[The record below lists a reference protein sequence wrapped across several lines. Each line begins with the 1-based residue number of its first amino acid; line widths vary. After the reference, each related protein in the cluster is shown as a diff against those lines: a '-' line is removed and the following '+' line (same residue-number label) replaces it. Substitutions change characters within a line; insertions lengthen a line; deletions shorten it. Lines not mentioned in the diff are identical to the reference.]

1 MNSKNYKDAMDNV
14 KASEKLKK
22 ETLSKIT
29 TKKKY
34 GFTIFKIVSIMCIF
48 LFVFAIAKNNN
59 SKPDIVMNEE
69 DKDVKLAIEDNIKL
83 PTVDSY
89 EKLVELLDKNR
100 EEVIYYTER
109 ETKAEL
115 VMDTAKNSNN
125 EEKNYSET
133 NTQVKGVDEADIVKT
148 DGKNI
153 YYVVKEYNGYGI
165 AIINVNT
172 NEKVNK
178 IEYDNNE
185 IYPSKIFLY
194 KDKLIVI
201 GNRYQNNK
209 TVIEETET
217 TSKRYLELA
226 NVAYIG
232 NSMTTIVV
240 YDVSDVLNIKEI
252 RKVEI
257 EGNYISSRMIEENIY
272 VISSKNL
279 YQYYYGSLREDEL
292 QSTYLDTAISDDLI
306 CKDYKDIYYFPE
318 SEESN
323 YLNVA
328 SFNVNNLEDANV
340 KTFLGAGSNVYC
352 SENNLYITKTNWNYK
367 MIEDSTAET
376 SIYKISL
383 NGTKL
388 VLEAETKIPGMI
400 INQFSLDE
408 YNGNLR
414 IAVTKYN
421 SNSSEDTSNNLYILD
436 SKLSVIGS
444 IENMAEG
451 EEIYSI
457 RFMGNKGYI
466 VTFKQIDPL
475 FVIDLSNPIN
485 PSVVGELKIPGYS
498 SYLHPYDENHI
509 IGFGKDAAVVANEE
523 GSWGWVDEDNT
534 AAYYQ
539 GMKIAM
545 FDVTDPTKPIEMWKE
560 EIGDRGT
567 ESELLNNHKAL
578 LFSKEKNLLAF
589 PIRVAQIKDKNVKAW
604 TYGDTT
610 FVGAYVYELTLEN
623 GFRLKAKLTNLDEND
638 WKRLGN
644 YYYGDKS
651 IDRLIYIGNNLYTIA
666 DSGYSAYDMT
676 NDFEKVGELKLGK

>member
-59 SKPDIVMNEE
+59 RKPDIVMNEE
-69 DKDVKLAIEDNIKL
+69 DKYVKLATEDNIKL

-109 ETKAEL
+109 ETKAES
-115 VMDTAKNSNN
+115 VMDTATNSSN

-185 IYPSKIFLY
+185 IYPSEIFLY

-201 GNRYQNNK
+201 GNKYQNNK

-226 NVAYIG
+226 DVAYIG

-272 VISSKNL
+272 VISSKDL

-292 QSTYLDTAISDDLI
+292 QSRYLDTAISDDLI

-323 YLNVA
+323 YLNIA
-328 SFNVNNLEDANV
+328 SFNVNNLEDANL
-340 KTFLGAGSNVYC
+340 KTFLGAGSDVYC

-383 NGTKL
+383 NRTKL

-421 SNSSEDTSNNLYILD
+421 NNSSEDTSNNLYILD

-451 EEIYSI
+451 EEIYSV

-466 VTFKQIDPL
+466 VTFKQVDPL

-509 IGFGKDAAVVANEE
+509 IGIGYNTTETSY
-523 GSWGWVDEDNT
+523 GSTVNDGV
-534 AAYYQ
+534 
-539 GMKIAM
+539 KLSM
-545 FDVTDPTKPIEMWKE
+545 FDVSNPTNPIEMFNTV
-560 EIGDRGT
+560 IGDKHT
-567 ESELLNNHKAL
+567 NTSATYDHKAVM
-578 LFSKEKNLLAF
+578 FSKEKNIIAI
-589 PIRVAQIKDKNVKAW
+589 PIVQYNRKYESKAVI
-604 TYGDTT
+604 YNID
-610 FVGAYVYELTLEN
+610 FEN
-623 GFRLKAKLTNLDEND
+623 GFNQ
-638 WKRLGN
+638 LGEIEEESDNITYRRIERIIYVGSN
-644 YYYGDKS
+644 YYTFSNKWVNVSDMKTFE
-651 IDRLIYIGNNLYTIA
+651 TIK
-666 DSGYSAYDMT
+666 
-676 NDFEKVGELKLGK
+676 NIEL

>member
-59 SKPDIVMNEE
+59 RKPDIVMNEE
-69 DKDVKLAIEDNIKL
+69 DKYVKLATEDNIKL

-109 ETKAEL
+109 ETKAES
-115 VMDTAKNSNN
+115 VMDTATNSSN

-185 IYPSKIFLY
+185 IYPSEIFLY

-201 GNRYQNNK
+201 GNKYQNNK

-226 NVAYIG
+226 DVAYIG

-272 VISSKNL
+272 VISSKDL

-292 QSTYLDTAISDDLI
+292 QSRYLDTAISDDLI

-323 YLNVA
+323 YLNIA

-340 KTFLGAGSNVYC
+340 KTFLGAGSDVYC

-421 SNSSEDTSNNLYILD
+421 NNSSEDTSNNLYILD

-451 EEIYSI
+451 EEIYSV

-466 VTFKQIDPL
+466 VTFKQVDPL

-509 IGFGKDAAVVANEE
+509 IGIGYNTTETSY
-523 GSWGWVDEDNT
+523 GSTVNDGV
-534 AAYYQ
+534 
-539 GMKIAM
+539 KLSM
-545 FDVTDPTKPIEMWKE
+545 FDVSDPTNPIEMFNTV
-560 EIGDRGT
+560 IGDKHT
-567 ESELLNNHKAL
+567 NTSATYDHKAVM
-578 LFSKEKNLLAF
+578 FSKEKNIIAI
-589 PIRVAQIKDKNVKAW
+589 PIVQYNRKYESKAVI
-604 TYGDTT
+604 YNID
-610 FVGAYVYELTLEN
+610 FEN
-623 GFRLKAKLTNLDEND
+623 GFNQ
-638 WKRLGN
+638 LGEIEEDITYRRIERIIYVGSN
-644 YYYGDKS
+644 YYTFSNKWVNVSDMKTFE
-651 IDRLIYIGNNLYTIA
+651 TIK
-666 DSGYSAYDMT
+666 
-676 NDFEKVGELKLGK
+676 NIEL

>member
-59 SKPDIVMNEE
+59 RKPDIVMNEE
-69 DKDVKLAIEDNIKL
+69 DKYVKLATEDNIKL

-109 ETKAEL
+109 ETKAES
-115 VMDTAKNSNN
+115 VMDTATNSSN

-185 IYPSKIFLY
+185 IYPSEIFLY

-201 GNRYQNNK
+201 GNKYQNNK

-226 NVAYIG
+226 DVAYIG

-272 VISSKNL
+272 VISSKDL

-292 QSTYLDTAISDDLI
+292 QSRYLDTAISDDLI

-323 YLNVA
+323 YLNIA

-340 KTFLGAGSNVYC
+340 KTFLGAGSDVYC

-421 SNSSEDTSNNLYILD
+421 NNSSEDTSNNLYILD

-451 EEIYSI
+451 EEIYSV

-466 VTFKQIDPL
+466 VTFKQVDPL

-509 IGFGKDAAVVANEE
+509 IGIGYNTTETSY
-523 GSWGWVDEDNT
+523 GSTVNDGV
-534 AAYYQ
+534 
-539 GMKIAM
+539 KLSM
-545 FDVTDPTKPIEMWKE
+545 FDVSNPTNPIEMFNTV
-560 EIGDRGT
+560 IGDKHT
-567 ESELLNNHKAL
+567 NTSATYDHKAVM
-578 LFSKEKNLLAF
+578 FSKEKNIIAI
-589 PIRVAQIKDKNVKAW
+589 PIVQYNRKYESKAVI
-604 TYGDTT
+604 YNID
-610 FVGAYVYELTLEN
+610 FEN
-623 GFRLKAKLTNLDEND
+623 GFNQ
-638 WKRLGN
+638 LGEIEEESDNITYRRIERIIYVGSN
-644 YYYGDKS
+644 YYTFSNKWVNVSDMKTFE
-651 IDRLIYIGNNLYTIA
+651 TIK
-666 DSGYSAYDMT
+666 
-676 NDFEKVGELKLGK
+676 NIEL

>member
-59 SKPDIVMNEE
+59 RKPDIVMNEE
-69 DKDVKLAIEDNIKL
+69 DKYVKLATEDNIKL

-109 ETKAEL
+109 ETKAES
-115 VMDTAKNSNN
+115 VMDTATNSSN

-185 IYPSKIFLY
+185 IYPSEIFLY

-217 TSKRYLELA
+217 TSKRYLELTD
-226 NVAYIG
+226 VAYIG

-272 VISSKNL
+272 VISSKDL

-292 QSTYLDTAISDDLI
+292 QSRYLDTAISDDLI

-323 YLNVA
+323 YLNIA

-340 KTFLGAGSNVYC
+340 KTFLGAGSDVYC

-421 SNSSEDTSNNLYILD
+421 NNSSEDTSNNLYILD

-451 EEIYSI
+451 EEIYSV

-466 VTFKQIDPL
+466 VTFKQVDPL

-509 IGFGKDAAVVANEE
+509 IGIGYNTTETSY
-523 GSWGWVDEDNT
+523 GSTVNDGI
-534 AAYYQ
+534 
-539 GMKIAM
+539 KLSM
-545 FDVTDPTKPIEMWKE
+545 FDVSNPTNPIEMFNTV
-560 EIGDRGT
+560 IGDKYT
-567 ESELLNNHKAL
+567 NTSATYDHKAVM
-578 LFSKEKNLLAF
+578 FSKEKNIIAI
-589 PIRVAQIKDKNVKAW
+589 PIVQYNRKYESKAVI
-604 TYGDTT
+604 YNID
-610 FVGAYVYELTLEN
+610 FEN
-623 GFRLKAKLTNLDEND
+623 GFNQ
-638 WKRLGN
+638 LGEIEEDSDNITYRRIERIIYVGSN
-644 YYYGDKS
+644 YYTFSNKWVNVSDMKTFE
-651 IDRLIYIGNNLYTIA
+651 TIK
-666 DSGYSAYDMT
+666 
-676 NDFEKVGELKLGK
+676 NIEL

>member
-59 SKPDIVMNEE
+59 RKPDIVMNEE
-69 DKDVKLAIEDNIKL
+69 DKYVKLATEDNIKL

-109 ETKAEL
+109 ETKVES
-115 VMDTAKNSNN
+115 VMDTATNSSN

-185 IYPSKIFLY
+185 IYPSEIFLY

-217 TSKRYLELA
+217 TSKRYLELTD
-226 NVAYIG
+226 VAYIG

-272 VISSKNL
+272 VISSKDL

-292 QSTYLDTAISDDLI
+292 QSRYLDTAISDDLI

-323 YLNVA
+323 YLNIA

-340 KTFLGAGSNVYC
+340 KTFLGAGSDVYC

-421 SNSSEDTSNNLYILD
+421 NNSSEDTSNNLYILD

-451 EEIYSI
+451 EEIYSV

-466 VTFKQIDPL
+466 VTFKQVDPL

-509 IGFGKDAAVVANEE
+509 IGIGYNTTETSY
-523 GSWGWVDEDNT
+523 GSTVNDGV
-534 AAYYQ
+534 
-539 GMKIAM
+539 KLSM
-545 FDVTDPTKPIEMWKE
+545 FDVSNPTNPIEMFNTV
-560 EIGDRGT
+560 IGDKHT
-567 ESELLNNHKAL
+567 NTSATYDHKAVM
-578 LFSKEKNLLAF
+578 FSKEKNIIAI
-589 PIRVAQIKDKNVKAW
+589 PIVQYNRKYESKAVI
-604 TYGDTT
+604 YNID
-610 FVGAYVYELTLEN
+610 FEN
-623 GFRLKAKLTNLDEND
+623 GFNQ
-638 WKRLGN
+638 LGEIEEESDNITYRRIERIIYVGSN
-644 YYYGDKS
+644 YYTFSNKWVNVSDMKTFE
-651 IDRLIYIGNNLYTIA
+651 TIK
-666 DSGYSAYDMT
+666 
-676 NDFEKVGELKLGK
+676 NIEL

>member
-59 SKPDIVMNEE
+59 RKPDIVMNEE
-69 DKDVKLAIEDNIKL
+69 DKYVKLATEDNIKL

-109 ETKAEL
+109 ETKAES
-115 VMDTAKNSNN
+115 VMDTATNSSN

-185 IYPSKIFLY
+185 IYPSEIFLY

-201 GNRYQNNK
+201 GNKYQNNK

-226 NVAYIG
+226 DVAYIG

-272 VISSKNL
+272 VISSKDL

-292 QSTYLDTAISDDLI
+292 QSRYLDTAISDDLI

-323 YLNVA
+323 YLNIA

-340 KTFLGAGSNVYC
+340 KTFLGAGSDVYC

-421 SNSSEDTSNNLYILD
+421 NNSSEDTSNNLYILD

-451 EEIYSI
+451 EEIYSV

-466 VTFKQIDPL
+466 VTFKQVDPL

-509 IGFGKDAAVVANEE
+509 IGIGYNTTETSY
-523 GSWGWVDEDNT
+523 GSTVNDGI
-534 AAYYQ
+534 
-539 GMKIAM
+539 KLSM
-545 FDVTDPTKPIEMWKE
+545 FDVSNPTNPIEMFNTV
-560 EIGDRGT
+560 IGDKHT
-567 ESELLNNHKAL
+567 NTSATYDHKAVM
-578 LFSKEKNLLAF
+578 FSKEKNIIAI
-589 PIRVAQIKDKNVKAW
+589 PIVQYNRKYESKAVI
-604 TYGDTT
+604 YNID
-610 FVGAYVYELTLEN
+610 FEN
-623 GFRLKAKLTNLDEND
+623 GFNQ
-638 WKRLGN
+638 LGEIEEESDNITYRRIERIIYVGSN
-644 YYYGDKS
+644 YYTFSNKWVNVSDMKTFE
-651 IDRLIYIGNNLYTIA
+651 TIK
-666 DSGYSAYDMT
+666 
-676 NDFEKVGELKLGK
+676 NIEL

>member
-59 SKPDIVMNEE
+59 RKPDIVMNEE
-69 DKDVKLAIEDNIKL
+69 DKDVKLATEDNIKL

-109 ETKAEL
+109 ETKAES
-115 VMDTAKNSNN
+115 VMDTATNSNN

-185 IYPSKIFLY
+185 IYPSEIFLY

-201 GNRYQNNK
+201 GNKYQNNK

-226 NVAYIG
+226 DVAYIG

-257 EGNYISSRMIEENIY
+257 EGSYISSRMIEENIY
-272 VISSKNL
+272 VISSKDL

-292 QSTYLDTAISDDLI
+292 QSRYLDTAISDDLI

-323 YLNVA
+323 YLNIA

-340 KTFLGAGSNVYC
+340 KTFLGAGSDVYC

-383 NGTKL
+383 NETKL

-421 SNSSEDTSNNLYILD
+421 NNSSEDTSNNLYILD

-451 EEIYSI
+451 EKIYSV

-466 VTFKQIDPL
+466 VTFKQVDPL

-509 IGFGKDAAVVANEE
+509 IGIGYNTTETSY
-523 GSWGWVDEDNT
+523 GSTVNDGI
-534 AAYYQ
+534 
-539 GMKIAM
+539 KLSM
-545 FDVTDPTKPIEMWKE
+545 FDVSNPTNPVEMFNTV
-560 EIGDRGT
+560 IGDKHT
-567 ESELLNNHKAL
+567 NTSATYDHKAVM
-578 LFSKEKNLLAF
+578 FSKEKNIIAI
-589 PIRVAQIKDKNVKAW
+589 PIVQYNRKYESKAVI
-604 TYGDTT
+604 YNID
-610 FVGAYVYELTLEN
+610 FEN
-623 GFRLKAKLTNLDEND
+623 GFNQ
-638 WKRLGN
+638 LGEIEEESDNITYRRIERIIYVGSN
-644 YYYGDKS
+644 YYTFSNKWVNVSDMKTFE
-651 IDRLIYIGNNLYTIA
+651 TIK
-666 DSGYSAYDMT
+666 
-676 NDFEKVGELKLGK
+676 NIEL

>member
-59 SKPDIVMNEE
+59 RKPDIVMNEE
-69 DKDVKLAIEDNIKL
+69 DKYVKLATEDNIKL

-109 ETKAEL
+109 ETKAES
-115 VMDTAKNSNN
+115 VMDTATNSSN

-185 IYPSKIFLY
+185 IYPSEIFLY

-217 TSKRYLELA
+217 TSKRYLELTD
-226 NVAYIG
+226 VAYIG

-272 VISSKNL
+272 VISSKDL

-292 QSTYLDTAISDDLI
+292 QSRYLDTAISDDLI

-323 YLNVA
+323 YLNIA

-340 KTFLGAGSNVYC
+340 KTFLGAGSDVYC

-388 VLEAETKIPGMI
+388 VLEVETKIPGMI

-421 SNSSEDTSNNLYILD
+421 NNSSEDTSNNLYILD

-451 EEIYSI
+451 EEIYSV

-466 VTFKQIDPL
+466 VTFKQVDPL

-509 IGFGKDAAVVANEE
+509 IGIGYNTTETSY
-523 GSWGWVDEDNT
+523 GSTVNDGV
-534 AAYYQ
+534 
-539 GMKIAM
+539 KLSM
-545 FDVTDPTKPIEMWKE
+545 FDVSDPTNPIEMFNTV
-560 EIGDRGT
+560 IGDKHT
-567 ESELLNNHKAL
+567 NTSATYDHKAVM
-578 LFSKEKNLLAF
+578 FSKEKNIIAI
-589 PIRVAQIKDKNVKAW
+589 PIVQYNRKYESKAVI
-604 TYGDTT
+604 YNID
-610 FVGAYVYELTLEN
+610 FEN
-623 GFRLKAKLTNLDEND
+623 GFNQ
-638 WKRLGN
+638 LGEIEEESDNITYRRIERIIYVGSN
-644 YYYGDKS
+644 YYTFSNKWVNVSDMKTFE
-651 IDRLIYIGNNLYTIA
+651 TIK
-666 DSGYSAYDMT
+666 
-676 NDFEKVGELKLGK
+676 NIEL

>member
-59 SKPDIVMNEE
+59 RKPDIVMNEE
-69 DKDVKLAIEDNIKL
+69 DKYVKLATEDNIKL

-109 ETKAEL
+109 ETKAES
-115 VMDTAKNSNN
+115 VMDTATNSSN

-185 IYPSKIFLY
+185 IYPSEIFLY

-201 GNRYQNNK
+201 GNKYQNNK

-226 NVAYIG
+226 DVAYIG

-272 VISSKNL
+272 VISSKDL

-292 QSTYLDTAISDDLI
+292 QSRYLDTAISDDLI

-323 YLNVA
+323 YLNIA

-340 KTFLGAGSNVYC
+340 KTFLGAGSDVYC

-421 SNSSEDTSNNLYILD
+421 NNSSEDTSNNLYILD

-451 EEIYSI
+451 EEIYSV

-466 VTFKQIDPL
+466 VTFKQVDPL

-509 IGFGKDAAVVANEE
+509 IGIGYNTTETSY
-523 GSWGWVDEDNT
+523 GSTVNDGI
-534 AAYYQ
+534 
-539 GMKIAM
+539 KLSM
-545 FDVTDPTKPIEMWKE
+545 FDVSNPTNPVEMFNTV
-560 EIGDRGT
+560 IGDKHT
-567 ESELLNNHKAL
+567 NTSATYDHKAVM
-578 LFSKEKNLLAF
+578 FSKEKNIIAI
-589 PIRVAQIKDKNVKAW
+589 PIVQYNRKYESKAVI
-604 TYGDTT
+604 YNID
-610 FVGAYVYELTLEN
+610 FEN
-623 GFRLKAKLTNLDEND
+623 GFNQ
-638 WKRLGN
+638 LGEIEEESDNITYRRIERIIYVGSN
-644 YYYGDKS
+644 YYTFSNKWVNVSDMKTFE
-651 IDRLIYIGNNLYTIA
+651 TIK
-666 DSGYSAYDMT
+666 
-676 NDFEKVGELKLGK
+676 NIEL

>member
-22 ETLSKIT
+22 ETLFKIT

-59 SKPDIVMNEE
+59 RKPDIVMNEE
-69 DKDVKLAIEDNIKL
+69 DKYVKLATEDNIKL

-109 ETKAEL
+109 ETKAES
-115 VMDTAKNSNN
+115 VMDTATNSSN

-185 IYPSKIFLY
+185 IYPSEIFLY

-217 TSKRYLELA
+217 TSKRYLELTD
-226 NVAYIG
+226 VAYIG

-272 VISSKNL
+272 VISSKDL

-292 QSTYLDTAISDDLI
+292 QSRYLDTAISDDLI

-323 YLNVA
+323 YLNIA

-340 KTFLGAGSNVYC
+340 KTFLGAGSDVYC

-421 SNSSEDTSNNLYILD
+421 NNSSEDTSNNLYILD

-451 EEIYSI
+451 EEIYSV

-466 VTFKQIDPL
+466 VTFKQVDPL

-509 IGFGKDAAVVANEE
+509 IGIGYNTTETSY
-523 GSWGWVDEDNT
+523 GSTVNDGI
-534 AAYYQ
+534 
-539 GMKIAM
+539 KLSM
-545 FDVTDPTKPIEMWKE
+545 FDVSNPTNPIEMFNTV
-560 EIGDRGT
+560 IGDKHT
-567 ESELLNNHKAL
+567 NTSATYDHKAVM
-578 LFSKEKNLLAF
+578 FSKEKNIIAI
-589 PIRVAQIKDKNVKAW
+589 PIVQYNRKYESKAVI
-604 TYGDTT
+604 YNID
-610 FVGAYVYELTLEN
+610 FEN
-623 GFRLKAKLTNLDEND
+623 GFNQ
-638 WKRLGN
+638 LGEIEEESDNITYRRIERIIYVGSN
-644 YYYGDKS
+644 YYTFSNKWVNVSDMKTFE
-651 IDRLIYIGNNLYTIA
+651 TIK
-666 DSGYSAYDMT
+666 
-676 NDFEKVGELKLGK
+676 NIEL

>member
-14 KASEKLKK
+14 KASEKLRK

-59 SKPDIVMNEE
+59 RKPDIVMNEE
-69 DKDVKLAIEDNIKL
+69 DKYVKLATEDNIKL

-109 ETKAEL
+109 ETKAES
-115 VMDTAKNSNN
+115 VMDTATNSSN

-185 IYPSKIFLY
+185 IYPSEIFLY

-201 GNRYQNNK
+201 GNKYQNNK

-226 NVAYIG
+226 DVAYIG

-272 VISSKNL
+272 VISSKDL

-292 QSTYLDTAISDDLI
+292 QSRYLDTAISDDLI

-323 YLNVA
+323 YLNIA

-340 KTFLGAGSNVYC
+340 KTFLGAGSDVYC

-421 SNSSEDTSNNLYILD
+421 NNSSEDTSNNLYILD

-451 EEIYSI
+451 EEIYSV

-466 VTFKQIDPL
+466 VTFKQVDPL

-509 IGFGKDAAVVANEE
+509 IGIGYNTTETSY
-523 GSWGWVDEDNT
+523 GSTVNDGI
-534 AAYYQ
+534 
-539 GMKIAM
+539 KLSM
-545 FDVTDPTKPIEMWKE
+545 FDVSNPTNPIEMFNTV
-560 EIGDRGT
+560 IGDKHT
-567 ESELLNNHKAL
+567 NTSATYDHKAVM
-578 LFSKEKNLLAF
+578 FSKEKNIIAI
-589 PIRVAQIKDKNVKAW
+589 PIVQYNRKYESKAVI
-604 TYGDTT
+604 YNID
-610 FVGAYVYELTLEN
+610 FEN
-623 GFRLKAKLTNLDEND
+623 GFNQ
-638 WKRLGN
+638 LGEIEEESDNITYRRIERIIYVGSN
-644 YYYGDKS
+644 YYTFSNKWVNVSDMKTFE
-651 IDRLIYIGNNLYTIA
+651 TIK
-666 DSGYSAYDMT
+666 
-676 NDFEKVGELKLGK
+676 NIEL

>member
-59 SKPDIVMNEE
+59 RKPDIVMNEE
-69 DKDVKLAIEDNIKL
+69 DKYVKLATEDNIKL

-109 ETKAEL
+109 ETKVES
-115 VMDTAKNSNN
+115 VMDTATNSSN

-185 IYPSKIFLY
+185 IYPSEIFLY

-217 TSKRYLELA
+217 TSKRYLELTD
-226 NVAYIG
+226 VAYIG

-272 VISSKNL
+272 VISSKDL

-292 QSTYLDTAISDDLI
+292 QSRYLDTAISDDLI

-323 YLNVA
+323 YLNIA

-340 KTFLGAGSNVYC
+340 KTFLGAGSDVYC

-421 SNSSEDTSNNLYILD
+421 NNSSEDTSNNLYILD

-451 EEIYSI
+451 EEIYSV

-466 VTFKQIDPL
+466 VTFKQVDPL

-509 IGFGKDAAVVANEE
+509 IGIGYNTTETSY
-523 GSWGWVDEDNT
+523 GSTVNDGI
-534 AAYYQ
+534 
-539 GMKIAM
+539 KLSM
-545 FDVTDPTKPIEMWKE
+545 FDVSNPTNPIEMFNTV
-560 EIGDRGT
+560 IGDKYT
-567 ESELLNNHKAL
+567 NTSATYDHKAVM
-578 LFSKEKNLLAF
+578 FSKEKNIIAI
-589 PIRVAQIKDKNVKAW
+589 PIVQYNRKYESKAVI
-604 TYGDTT
+604 YNID
-610 FVGAYVYELTLEN
+610 FEN
-623 GFRLKAKLTNLDEND
+623 GFNQ
-638 WKRLGN
+638 LGEIEEESDNITYRRIERIIYVGSN
-644 YYYGDKS
+644 YYTFSNKWVNVSDMKTFE
-651 IDRLIYIGNNLYTIA
+651 TIK
-666 DSGYSAYDMT
+666 
-676 NDFEKVGELKLGK
+676 NIEL

>member
-59 SKPDIVMNEE
+59 RKPDIVMNEE
-69 DKDVKLAIEDNIKL
+69 DKYVKLATEDNIKL

-109 ETKAEL
+109 ETKAES
-115 VMDTAKNSNN
+115 VMDTATNSSN

-185 IYPSKIFLY
+185 IYPSEIFLY

-201 GNRYQNNK
+201 GNKYQNNK

-226 NVAYIG
+226 DVAYIG

-272 VISSKNL
+272 VISSKDL

-292 QSTYLDTAISDDLI
+292 QSRYLDTAISDDLI

-323 YLNVA
+323 YLNIA

-340 KTFLGAGSNVYC
+340 KTFLGAGSDVYC

-421 SNSSEDTSNNLYILD
+421 NNSSEDTSNNLYILD

-451 EEIYSI
+451 EEIYSV

-466 VTFKQIDPL
+466 VTFKQVDPL

-509 IGFGKDAAVVANEE
+509 IGIGYNTTETSY
-523 GSWGWVDEDNT
+523 GSTVNDGV
-534 AAYYQ
+534 
-539 GMKIAM
+539 KLSM
-545 FDVTDPTKPIEMWKE
+545 FDVSDPTNPIEMFNTV
-560 EIGDRGT
+560 IGDKHT
-567 ESELLNNHKAL
+567 NTSATYDHKAVM
-578 LFSKEKNLLAF
+578 FSKEKNIIAI
-589 PIRVAQIKDKNVKAW
+589 PIVQYNRKYESKAVI
-604 TYGDTT
+604 YNID
-610 FVGAYVYELTLEN
+610 FEN
-623 GFRLKAKLTNLDEND
+623 GFNQ
-638 WKRLGN
+638 LGEIEEESDNITYRCIERIIYVGSN
-644 YYYGDKS
+644 YYTFSNKWVNVSDMKTFE
-651 IDRLIYIGNNLYTIA
+651 TIK
-666 DSGYSAYDMT
+666 
-676 NDFEKVGELKLGK
+676 NIEL

>member
-59 SKPDIVMNEE
+59 RKPDIVMNEE
-69 DKDVKLAIEDNIKL
+69 DKYVKLATEDNIKL

-109 ETKAEL
+109 ETKAES
-115 VMDTAKNSNN
+115 VMDTATNSSN

-185 IYPSKIFLY
+185 IYPSEIFLY

-217 TSKRYLELA
+217 TSKRYLELTD
-226 NVAYIG
+226 VAYIG

-272 VISSKNL
+272 VISSKDL

-292 QSTYLDTAISDDLI
+292 QSRYLDTAISDDLI

-323 YLNVA
+323 YLNIA

-340 KTFLGAGSNVYC
+340 KTFLGAGSDVYC

-421 SNSSEDTSNNLYILD
+421 NNSSEDTSNNLYILD

-451 EEIYSI
+451 EEIYSV

-466 VTFKQIDPL
+466 VTFKQVDPL

-509 IGFGKDAAVVANEE
+509 IGIGYNTTETSY
-523 GSWGWVDEDNT
+523 GSTVNDGV
-534 AAYYQ
+534 
-539 GMKIAM
+539 KLSM
-545 FDVTDPTKPIEMWKE
+545 FDVSDPTNPIEMFNTV
-560 EIGDRGT
+560 IGDKHT
-567 ESELLNNHKAL
+567 NTSATYDHKAVM
-578 LFSKEKNLLAF
+578 FSKEKNIIAI
-589 PIRVAQIKDKNVKAW
+589 PIVQYNRKYESKAVI
-604 TYGDTT
+604 YNID
-610 FVGAYVYELTLEN
+610 FEN
-623 GFRLKAKLTNLDEND
+623 GFNQLGEIEEESDNITYRRI
-638 WKRLGN
+638 KRIIYVGSN
-644 YYYGDKS
+644 YYTFSNKWVNVSDMKTFE
-651 IDRLIYIGNNLYTIA
+651 TIK
-666 DSGYSAYDMT
+666 
-676 NDFEKVGELKLGK
+676 NIEL

>member
-59 SKPDIVMNEE
+59 RKPDIVMNEE
-69 DKDVKLAIEDNIKL
+69 DKDVKLATEDNIKL

-109 ETKAEL
+109 ETKAES
-115 VMDTAKNSNN
+115 VMDTATNSNN

-185 IYPSKIFLY
+185 IYPSEIFLY

-201 GNRYQNNK
+201 GNKYQNNK

-226 NVAYIG
+226 DVAYIG

-257 EGNYISSRMIEENIY
+257 EGSYISSRMIEENIY
-272 VISSKNL
+272 VISSKDL

-292 QSTYLDTAISDDLI
+292 QSRYLDTAISDDLI

-323 YLNVA
+323 YLNIA

-340 KTFLGAGSNVYC
+340 KTFLGAGSDVYC

-421 SNSSEDTSNNLYILD
+421 NNSSEDTSNNLYILD

-451 EEIYSI
+451 EKIYSV

-466 VTFKQIDPL
+466 VTFKQVDPL

-509 IGFGKDAAVVANEE
+509 IGIGYNTTETSY
-523 GSWGWVDEDNT
+523 GSTVNDGI
-534 AAYYQ
+534 
-539 GMKIAM
+539 KLSM
-545 FDVTDPTKPIEMWKE
+545 FDVSNPTNPVEMFNTV
-560 EIGDRGT
+560 IGDKHT
-567 ESELLNNHKAL
+567 NTSATYDHKAVM
-578 LFSKEKNLLAF
+578 FSKEKNIIAI
-589 PIRVAQIKDKNVKAW
+589 PIVQYNRKYESKAVI
-604 TYGDTT
+604 YNID
-610 FVGAYVYELTLEN
+610 FEN
-623 GFRLKAKLTNLDEND
+623 GFNQ
-638 WKRLGN
+638 LGEIEEESDNITYRRIERIIYVGSN
-644 YYYGDKS
+644 YYTFSNKWVNVSDMKTFE
-651 IDRLIYIGNNLYTIA
+651 TIK
-666 DSGYSAYDMT
+666 
-676 NDFEKVGELKLGK
+676 NIEL

>member
-59 SKPDIVMNEE
+59 RKPDIVMNEE
-69 DKDVKLAIEDNIKL
+69 DKDVKLATEDNIKL

-109 ETKAEL
+109 ETKAES
-115 VMDTAKNSNN
+115 VMDTATNSNN

-185 IYPSKIFLY
+185 IYPSEIFLY

-201 GNRYQNNK
+201 GNKYQNNK

-226 NVAYIG
+226 DVAYIG

-257 EGNYISSRMIEENIY
+257 EGSYISSRMIEENIY
-272 VISSKNL
+272 VISSKDL

-292 QSTYLDTAISDDLI
+292 QSRYLDTAISDALI

-323 YLNVA
+323 YLNIA

-340 KTFLGAGSNVYC
+340 KTFLGAGSDVYC

-421 SNSSEDTSNNLYILD
+421 NNSSEDTSNNLYILD

-451 EEIYSI
+451 EKIYSV

-466 VTFKQIDPL
+466 VTFKQVDPL

-509 IGFGKDAAVVANEE
+509 IGIGYNTTETSY
-523 GSWGWVDEDNT
+523 GSTVNDGI
-534 AAYYQ
+534 
-539 GMKIAM
+539 KLSM
-545 FDVTDPTKPIEMWKE
+545 FDVSNPTNPVEMFNTV
-560 EIGDRGT
+560 IGDKHT
-567 ESELLNNHKAL
+567 NTSATYDHKAVM
-578 LFSKEKNLLAF
+578 FSKEKNIIAI
-589 PIRVAQIKDKNVKAW
+589 PIEQYNRKYESKAVI
-604 TYGDTT
+604 YNID
-610 FVGAYVYELTLEN
+610 LEN
-623 GFRLKAKLTNLDEND
+623 GFNQ
-638 WKRLGN
+638 LGEIEEESDNITYRRIERIIYVGSN
-644 YYYGDKS
+644 YYTFSNKWVNVSDMKTFE
-651 IDRLIYIGNNLYTIA
+651 TIK
-666 DSGYSAYDMT
+666 
-676 NDFEKVGELKLGK
+676 NIEL

>member
-59 SKPDIVMNEE
+59 RKPDIVMNEE
-69 DKDVKLAIEDNIKL
+69 DKYVKLATEDNIKL

-109 ETKAEL
+109 ETKAES
-115 VMDTAKNSNN
+115 VMDTATNSSN

-185 IYPSKIFLY
+185 IYPSEIFLY

-201 GNRYQNNK
+201 GNKYQNNK

-217 TSKRYLELA
+217 TSKRYLELTD
-226 NVAYIG
+226 VAYIG

-272 VISSKNL
+272 VISSKDL

-292 QSTYLDTAISDDLI
+292 QSRYLDTAISDDLI

-323 YLNVA
+323 YLNIA

-340 KTFLGAGSNVYC
+340 KTFLGAGSDVYC

-421 SNSSEDTSNNLYILD
+421 NNSSEDTSNNLYILD

-451 EEIYSI
+451 EEIYSV

-466 VTFKQIDPL
+466 VTFKQVDPL

-509 IGFGKDAAVVANEE
+509 IGIGYNTTETSY
-523 GSWGWVDEDNT
+523 GSTVNDGI
-534 AAYYQ
+534 
-539 GMKIAM
+539 KLSM
-545 FDVTDPTKPIEMWKE
+545 FDVSNPTNPIEMFNTV
-560 EIGDRGT
+560 IGDKHT
-567 ESELLNNHKAL
+567 NTSATYDHKAVM
-578 LFSKEKNLLAF
+578 FSKEKNIIAI
-589 PIRVAQIKDKNVKAW
+589 PIVQYNRKYESKAVI
-604 TYGDTT
+604 YNID
-610 FVGAYVYELTLEN
+610 FEN
-623 GFRLKAKLTNLDEND
+623 GFNQ
-638 WKRLGN
+638 LGEIEEESDNITYRRIERIIYVGSN
-644 YYYGDKS
+644 YYTFSNKWVNVSDMKTFE
-651 IDRLIYIGNNLYTIA
+651 TIK
-666 DSGYSAYDMT
+666 
-676 NDFEKVGELKLGK
+676 NIEL

>member
-59 SKPDIVMNEE
+59 RKPDIVMNEE
-69 DKDVKLAIEDNIKL
+69 DKYVKLATEDNIKL

-109 ETKAEL
+109 ETKAES
-115 VMDTAKNSNN
+115 VMDTATNSSN

-185 IYPSKIFLY
+185 IYPSEIFLY

-217 TSKRYLELA
+217 TSKRYLELTD
-226 NVAYIG
+226 VAYIG

-272 VISSKNL
+272 VISSKDL

-292 QSTYLDTAISDDLI
+292 QSRYLDTAISDDLI

-323 YLNVA
+323 YLNIA

-340 KTFLGAGSNVYC
+340 KTFLGAGSDVYC
-352 SENNLYITKTNWNYK
+352 SENNLYIKKTNWNYK

-388 VLEAETKIPGMI
+388 VLEAENKIPGMI

-421 SNSSEDTSNNLYILD
+421 NNSSEDTSNNLYILD

-451 EEIYSI
+451 EEIYSV

-466 VTFKQIDPL
+466 VTFKQVDPL

-509 IGFGKDAAVVANEE
+509 IGIGYNTTETSY
-523 GSWGWVDEDNT
+523 GSTVNDGI
-534 AAYYQ
+534 
-539 GMKIAM
+539 KLSM
-545 FDVTDPTKPIEMWKE
+545 FDVSNPTNPIEMFNTV
-560 EIGDRGT
+560 IGDKHT
-567 ESELLNNHKAL
+567 NTSATYDHKAVM
-578 LFSKEKNLLAF
+578 FSKEKNIIAI
-589 PIRVAQIKDKNVKAW
+589 PIVQYNRKYESKAVI
-604 TYGDTT
+604 YNID
-610 FVGAYVYELTLEN
+610 FEN
-623 GFRLKAKLTNLDEND
+623 GFNQ
-638 WKRLGN
+638 LGEIEEESDNITYRRIERIIYVGSN
-644 YYYGDKS
+644 YYTFSNKWVNVSDMKTFE
-651 IDRLIYIGNNLYTIA
+651 TIK
-666 DSGYSAYDMT
+666 
-676 NDFEKVGELKLGK
+676 NIEL

>member
-59 SKPDIVMNEE
+59 RKPDIVMNEE
-69 DKDVKLAIEDNIKL
+69 DKYVKLATEDNIKL

-109 ETKAEL
+109 ETKAES
-115 VMDTAKNSNN
+115 VMDTATNSSN

-185 IYPSKIFLY
+185 IYPSEIFLY

-201 GNRYQNNK
+201 GNKYQNNK

-226 NVAYIG
+226 DVAYIG

-272 VISSKNL
+272 VISSKDL

-292 QSTYLDTAISDDLI
+292 QSRYLDTAISDDLI

-323 YLNVA
+323 YLNIA
-328 SFNVNNLEDANV
+328 SFNVNNLEDANL
-340 KTFLGAGSNVYC
+340 KTFLGAGSDVYC

-421 SNSSEDTSNNLYILD
+421 NNSSEDTSNNLYILD

-451 EEIYSI
+451 EEIYSV

-466 VTFKQIDPL
+466 VTFKQVDPL

-509 IGFGKDAAVVANEE
+509 IGIGYNTTETSY
-523 GSWGWVDEDNT
+523 GSTVNDGI
-534 AAYYQ
+534 
-539 GMKIAM
+539 KLSM
-545 FDVTDPTKPIEMWKE
+545 FDVSNPTNPIEMFNTV
-560 EIGDRGT
+560 IGDKHT
-567 ESELLNNHKAL
+567 NTSATYDHKAVM
-578 LFSKEKNLLAF
+578 FSKEKNIIAI
-589 PIRVAQIKDKNVKAW
+589 PIVQYNRKYESKAVI
-604 TYGDTT
+604 YNID
-610 FVGAYVYELTLEN
+610 FEN
-623 GFRLKAKLTNLDEND
+623 GFNQ
-638 WKRLGN
+638 LGEIEEESDNITYRRIERIIYVGSN
-644 YYYGDKS
+644 YYTFSNKWVNVSDMKTFE
-651 IDRLIYIGNNLYTIA
+651 TIK
-666 DSGYSAYDMT
+666 
-676 NDFEKVGELKLGK
+676 NIEL

>member
-59 SKPDIVMNEE
+59 RKPDIVMNEE
-69 DKDVKLAIEDNIKL
+69 DKYVKLATEDNIKL

-109 ETKAEL
+109 ETKVES
-115 VMDTAKNSNN
+115 VMDTATNSSN

-185 IYPSKIFLY
+185 IYPSEIFLY

-201 GNRYQNNK
+201 GNKYQNNK

-226 NVAYIG
+226 DVAYIG

-272 VISSKNL
+272 VISSKDL

-292 QSTYLDTAISDDLI
+292 QSRYLDTAISDDLI

-323 YLNVA
+323 YLNIA

-340 KTFLGAGSNVYC
+340 KTFLGAGSDVYC

-421 SNSSEDTSNNLYILD
+421 NNSSEDTSNNLYILD

-451 EEIYSI
+451 EEIYSV

-466 VTFKQIDPL
+466 VTFKQVDPL

-509 IGFGKDAAVVANEE
+509 IGIGYNTTETSY
-523 GSWGWVDEDNT
+523 GSTVNDGI
-534 AAYYQ
+534 
-539 GMKIAM
+539 KLSM
-545 FDVTDPTKPIEMWKE
+545 FDVSNPTNPVEMFNTV
-560 EIGDRGT
+560 IGDKHT
-567 ESELLNNHKAL
+567 NTSATYDHKAVM
-578 LFSKEKNLLAF
+578 FSKEKNIIAI
-589 PIRVAQIKDKNVKAW
+589 PIVQYNRKYESKAVI
-604 TYGDTT
+604 YNID
-610 FVGAYVYELTLEN
+610 FEN
-623 GFRLKAKLTNLDEND
+623 GFNQ
-638 WKRLGN
+638 LGEIEEESDNITYRRIERIIYVGSN
-644 YYYGDKS
+644 YYTFSNKWVNVSDMKTFE
-651 IDRLIYIGNNLYTIA
+651 TIK
-666 DSGYSAYDMT
+666 
-676 NDFEKVGELKLGK
+676 NIEL

>member
-59 SKPDIVMNEE
+59 RKPDIVMNEE
-69 DKDVKLAIEDNIKL
+69 DKYVKLATEDNIKL

-109 ETKAEL
+109 ETKVES
-115 VMDTAKNSNN
+115 VMDTATNSSN

-185 IYPSKIFLY
+185 IYPSEIFLY

-201 GNRYQNNK
+201 GNKYQNNK

-226 NVAYIG
+226 DVAYIG

-272 VISSKNL
+272 VISSKDL

-292 QSTYLDTAISDDLI
+292 QSRYLDTAISDDLI

-323 YLNVA
+323 YLNIA

-340 KTFLGAGSNVYC
+340 KTFLGAGSDVYC

-421 SNSSEDTSNNLYILD
+421 NNSSEDTSNNLYILD

-451 EEIYSI
+451 EEIYSV

-466 VTFKQIDPL
+466 VTFKQVDPL

-509 IGFGKDAAVVANEE
+509 IGIGYNTTETSY
-523 GSWGWVDEDNT
+523 GSTVNDGI
-534 AAYYQ
+534 
-539 GMKIAM
+539 KLSM
-545 FDVTDPTKPIEMWKE
+545 FDVSNPTNPIEMFNTV
-560 EIGDRGT
+560 IGDKHT
-567 ESELLNNHKAL
+567 NTSATYDHKAVM
-578 LFSKEKNLLAF
+578 FSKEKNIIAI
-589 PIRVAQIKDKNVKAW
+589 PIVQYNRKYESKAVI
-604 TYGDTT
+604 YNID
-610 FVGAYVYELTLEN
+610 FEN
-623 GFRLKAKLTNLDEND
+623 GFNQ
-638 WKRLGN
+638 LGEIEEESDNITYRRIERIIYVGSN
-644 YYYGDKS
+644 YYTFSNKWVNVSDMKTFE
-651 IDRLIYIGNNLYTIA
+651 TIK
-666 DSGYSAYDMT
+666 
-676 NDFEKVGELKLGK
+676 NIEL

>member
-48 LFVFAIAKNNN
+48 LFVFAIVKNNN
-59 SKPDIVMNEE
+59 RKPDIVMNEE
-69 DKDVKLAIEDNIKL
+69 DKDVKLATEDNIKL

-109 ETKAEL
+109 ETKAES
-115 VMDTAKNSNN
+115 VMDTATNSNN

-185 IYPSKIFLY
+185 IYPSEIFLY

-201 GNRYQNNK
+201 GNKYQNNK

-226 NVAYIG
+226 DVAYIG

-257 EGNYISSRMIEENIY
+257 EGSYISSRMIEENIY
-272 VISSKNL
+272 VISSKDL

-292 QSTYLDTAISDDLI
+292 QSRYLDTAISDDLI

-323 YLNVA
+323 YLNIA

-340 KTFLGAGSNVYC
+340 KTFLGAGSDVYC

-421 SNSSEDTSNNLYILD
+421 NNSSEDTSNNLYILD

-451 EEIYSI
+451 EKIYSV

-466 VTFKQIDPL
+466 VTFKQVDPL
-475 FVIDLSNPIN
+475 FVINLSNPIN

-509 IGFGKDAAVVANEE
+509 IGIGYNTTETSY
-523 GSWGWVDEDNT
+523 GSTVNDGI
-534 AAYYQ
+534 
-539 GMKIAM
+539 KLSM
-545 FDVTDPTKPIEMWKE
+545 FDVSNPTNPVEMFNTV
-560 EIGDRGT
+560 IGDKHT
-567 ESELLNNHKAL
+567 NTSATYDHKAVM
-578 LFSKEKNLLAF
+578 FSKEKNIIAI
-589 PIRVAQIKDKNVKAW
+589 PIVQYNRKYESKAVI
-604 TYGDTT
+604 YNID
-610 FVGAYVYELTLEN
+610 FEN
-623 GFRLKAKLTNLDEND
+623 GFNQ
-638 WKRLGN
+638 LGEIEEESDNITYRRIERIIYVGSN
-644 YYYGDKS
+644 YYTFSNKWVNVSDMKTFE
-651 IDRLIYIGNNLYTIA
+651 TIK
-666 DSGYSAYDMT
+666 
-676 NDFEKVGELKLGK
+676 NIEL

>member
-59 SKPDIVMNEE
+59 RKPDIVMNEE
-69 DKDVKLAIEDNIKL
+69 DKYVKLATEDNIKL

-109 ETKAEL
+109 ETKAES
-115 VMDTAKNSNN
+115 VMDTATNSSN

-178 IEYDNNE
+178 IEYDNTE
-185 IYPSKIFLY
+185 IYPSEIFLY

-217 TSKRYLELA
+217 TSKRYLELTD
-226 NVAYIG
+226 VAYIG

-272 VISSKNL
+272 VISSKDL

-292 QSTYLDTAISDDLI
+292 QSRYLDTAISDDLI

-323 YLNVA
+323 YLNIA

-340 KTFLGAGSNVYC
+340 KTFLGAGSDVYC

-421 SNSSEDTSNNLYILD
+421 NNSSEDTSNNLYILD

-451 EEIYSI
+451 EEIYSV

-466 VTFKQIDPL
+466 VTFKQVDPL

-509 IGFGKDAAVVANEE
+509 IGIGYNTTETSY
-523 GSWGWVDEDNT
+523 GSTVNDGI
-534 AAYYQ
+534 
-539 GMKIAM
+539 KLSM
-545 FDVTDPTKPIEMWKE
+545 FDVSNPTNPIEMFNTV
-560 EIGDRGT
+560 IGDKHT
-567 ESELLNNHKAL
+567 NTSATYDHKAVM
-578 LFSKEKNLLAF
+578 FSKEKNIIAI
-589 PIRVAQIKDKNVKAW
+589 PIVQYNRKYESKAVI
-604 TYGDTT
+604 YNID
-610 FVGAYVYELTLEN
+610 FEN
-623 GFRLKAKLTNLDEND
+623 GFNQ
-638 WKRLGN
+638 LGEIEEESDNITYRRIERIIYVGSN
-644 YYYGDKS
+644 YYTFSNKWVNVSDMKTFE
-651 IDRLIYIGNNLYTIA
+651 TIK
-666 DSGYSAYDMT
+666 
-676 NDFEKVGELKLGK
+676 NIEL

>member
-59 SKPDIVMNEE
+59 RKPDIVMNEE
-69 DKDVKLAIEDNIKL
+69 DKYVKLATEDNIKL

-109 ETKAEL
+109 ETKAES
-115 VMDTAKNSNN
+115 VMDTATNSSN

-185 IYPSKIFLY
+185 IYPSEIFLY

-217 TSKRYLELA
+217 TSKRYLELTD
-226 NVAYIG
+226 VAYIG

-272 VISSKNL
+272 VISSKDL

-292 QSTYLDTAISDDLI
+292 QSRYLDTAISDDLI

-323 YLNVA
+323 YLNIA

-340 KTFLGAGSNVYC
+340 KTFLGAGSDVYC

-421 SNSSEDTSNNLYILD
+421 NNSSEDTSNNLYILD

-451 EEIYSI
+451 EEIYSV

-466 VTFKQIDPL
+466 VTFKQVDPL

-509 IGFGKDAAVVANEE
+509 IGIGYNTTETSY
-523 GSWGWVDEDNT
+523 GSTVNDGI
-534 AAYYQ
+534 
-539 GMKIAM
+539 KLSM
-545 FDVTDPTKPIEMWKE
+545 FDVSNPTNPIEMFNTV
-560 EIGDRGT
+560 IGDKHT
-567 ESELLNNHKAL
+567 NTSATYDHKAVM
-578 LFSKEKNLLAF
+578 FSKEKNIIAI
-589 PIRVAQIKDKNVKAW
+589 PIVQYNRKYESKAVI
-604 TYGDTT
+604 YNID
-610 FVGAYVYELTLEN
+610 FEN
-623 GFRLKAKLTNLDEND
+623 GFNQ
-638 WKRLGN
+638 LGEIEEESDNITYRRIERIIYVGSN
-644 YYYGDKS
+644 YYTFSNKWVNVSDMKTFE
-651 IDRLIYIGNNLYTIA
+651 TIK
-666 DSGYSAYDMT
+666 
-676 NDFEKVGELKLGK
+676 NIEL

>member
-14 KASEKLKK
+14 KASEKLRK

-59 SKPDIVMNEE
+59 RKPDIVMNEE
-69 DKDVKLAIEDNIKL
+69 DKYVKLATEDNIKL

-109 ETKAEL
+109 ETKAES
-115 VMDTAKNSNN
+115 VMDTATNSSN

-185 IYPSKIFLY
+185 IYPSEIFLY

-201 GNRYQNNK
+201 GNKYQNNK

-217 TSKRYLELA
+217 TSKRYLELTD
-226 NVAYIG
+226 VAYIG

-272 VISSKNL
+272 VISSKDL

-292 QSTYLDTAISDDLI
+292 QSRYLDTAISDDLI

-323 YLNVA
+323 YLNIA

-340 KTFLGAGSNVYC
+340 KTFLGAGSDVYC

-421 SNSSEDTSNNLYILD
+421 NNSSEDTSNNLYILD

-451 EEIYSI
+451 EEIYSV

-466 VTFKQIDPL
+466 VTFKQVDPL

-509 IGFGKDAAVVANEE
+509 IGIGYNTTETSY
-523 GSWGWVDEDNT
+523 GSTVNDGI
-534 AAYYQ
+534 
-539 GMKIAM
+539 KLSM
-545 FDVTDPTKPIEMWKE
+545 FDVSNPTNPIEMFNTV
-560 EIGDRGT
+560 IGDKHT
-567 ESELLNNHKAL
+567 NTSATYDHKAVM
-578 LFSKEKNLLAF
+578 FSKEKNIIAI
-589 PIRVAQIKDKNVKAW
+589 PIVQYNRKYESKAVI
-604 TYGDTT
+604 YNID
-610 FVGAYVYELTLEN
+610 FEN
-623 GFRLKAKLTNLDEND
+623 GFNQ
-638 WKRLGN
+638 LGEIEEESDNITYRRIERIIYVGSN
-644 YYYGDKS
+644 YYTFSNKWVNVSDMKTFE
-651 IDRLIYIGNNLYTIA
+651 TIK
-666 DSGYSAYDMT
+666 
-676 NDFEKVGELKLGK
+676 NIEL

>member
-48 LFVFAIAKNNN
+48 LFVFAIVKNNN
-59 SKPDIVMNEE
+59 RKPDIVMNEE
-69 DKDVKLAIEDNIKL
+69 DKDVKLATEDNIKL

-109 ETKAEL
+109 ETKAES
-115 VMDTAKNSNN
+115 VMDTATNSNN

-165 AIINVNT
+165 AIINVKT

-185 IYPSKIFLY
+185 IYPSEIFLY

-201 GNRYQNNK
+201 GNKYQNNK

-226 NVAYIG
+226 DVAYIG

-257 EGNYISSRMIEENIY
+257 EGSYISSRMIEENIY
-272 VISSKNL
+272 VISSKDL

-292 QSTYLDTAISDDLI
+292 QSRYLDTAISDDLI

-323 YLNVA
+323 YLNIA

-340 KTFLGAGSNVYC
+340 KTFLGAGSDVYC

-383 NGTKL
+383 NETKL

-421 SNSSEDTSNNLYILD
+421 NNSSEDTSNNLYILD

-451 EEIYSI
+451 EKIYSV

-466 VTFKQIDPL
+466 VTFKQVDPL

-509 IGFGKDAAVVANEE
+509 IGIGYNTTETSY
-523 GSWGWVDEDNT
+523 GSTVNDGI
-534 AAYYQ
+534 
-539 GMKIAM
+539 KLSM
-545 FDVTDPTKPIEMWKE
+545 FDVSNPTNPVEMFNTV
-560 EIGDRGT
+560 IGDKHT
-567 ESELLNNHKAL
+567 NTSATYDHKAVM
-578 LFSKEKNLLAF
+578 FSKEKNIIAI
-589 PIRVAQIKDKNVKAW
+589 PIVQYNRKYESKAVI
-604 TYGDTT
+604 YNID
-610 FVGAYVYELTLEN
+610 FEN
-623 GFRLKAKLTNLDEND
+623 GFNQ
-638 WKRLGN
+638 LGEIEEESDNITYRRIERIIYVGSN
-644 YYYGDKS
+644 YYTFSNKWVNVSDMKTFE
-651 IDRLIYIGNNLYTIA
+651 TIK
-666 DSGYSAYDMT
+666 
-676 NDFEKVGELKLGK
+676 NIEL

>member
-59 SKPDIVMNEE
+59 RKPDIVMNEE
-69 DKDVKLAIEDNIKL
+69 DKYVKLATEDNIKL

-109 ETKAEL
+109 ETKAES
-115 VMDTAKNSNN
+115 VMDTATNSSN

-185 IYPSKIFLY
+185 IYPSEIFLY

-217 TSKRYLELA
+217 TSKRYLELTD
-226 NVAYIG
+226 VAYIG

-272 VISSKNL
+272 VISSKDL

-292 QSTYLDTAISDDLI
+292 QSRYLDTAISDDLI

-323 YLNVA
+323 YLNIA

-340 KTFLGAGSNVYC
+340 KTFLGAGSDVYC

-421 SNSSEDTSNNLYILD
+421 NNSSEDTSNNLYILD

-451 EEIYSI
+451 EKIYSV

-466 VTFKQIDPL
+466 VTFKQVDPL

-509 IGFGKDAAVVANEE
+509 IGIGYNTTETSY
-523 GSWGWVDEDNT
+523 GSTVNDGI
-534 AAYYQ
+534 
-539 GMKIAM
+539 KLSM
-545 FDVTDPTKPIEMWKE
+545 FDVSNPTNPIEMFNTV
-560 EIGDRGT
+560 IGDKHT
-567 ESELLNNHKAL
+567 NTSATYDHKAVM
-578 LFSKEKNLLAF
+578 FSKEKNIIAI
-589 PIRVAQIKDKNVKAW
+589 PIVQYNRKYESKAVI
-604 TYGDTT
+604 YNID
-610 FVGAYVYELTLEN
+610 FEN
-623 GFRLKAKLTNLDEND
+623 GFNQ
-638 WKRLGN
+638 LGEIEEESDNITYRRIERIIYVGSN
-644 YYYGDKS
+644 YYTFSNKWVNVSDMKTFE
-651 IDRLIYIGNNLYTIA
+651 TIK
-666 DSGYSAYDMT
+666 
-676 NDFEKVGELKLGK
+676 NIEL

>member
-59 SKPDIVMNEE
+59 RKPDIVMNEE
-69 DKDVKLAIEDNIKL
+69 DKYVKLATEDNIKL

-109 ETKAEL
+109 ETKVES
-115 VMDTAKNSNN
+115 VMDTATNSSN

-185 IYPSKIFLY
+185 IYPSEIFLY

-217 TSKRYLELA
+217 TSKRYLELTD
-226 NVAYIG
+226 VAYIG

-272 VISSKNL
+272 VISSKDL

-292 QSTYLDTAISDDLI
+292 QSRYLDTAISDDLI

-323 YLNVA
+323 YLNIA

-340 KTFLGAGSNVYC
+340 KTFLGAGSDVYC

-421 SNSSEDTSNNLYILD
+421 NNSSEDTSNNLYILD

-451 EEIYSI
+451 EEIYSV

-466 VTFKQIDPL
+466 VTFKQVDPL

-509 IGFGKDAAVVANEE
+509 IGIGYNTTETSY
-523 GSWGWVDEDNT
+523 GSTVNDGI
-534 AAYYQ
+534 
-539 GMKIAM
+539 KLSM
-545 FDVTDPTKPIEMWKE
+545 FDVSNPTNPIEMFNTV
-560 EIGDRGT
+560 IGDKHT
-567 ESELLNNHKAL
+567 NTSATYDHKAVM
-578 LFSKEKNLLAF
+578 FSKEKNIIAI
-589 PIRVAQIKDKNVKAW
+589 PIVQYNRKYESKAVI
-604 TYGDTT
+604 YNID
-610 FVGAYVYELTLEN
+610 FEN
-623 GFRLKAKLTNLDEND
+623 GFNQ
-638 WKRLGN
+638 LGEIEEDITYRRIERIIYVGSN
-644 YYYGDKS
+644 YYTFSNKWVNVSDMKTFE
-651 IDRLIYIGNNLYTIA
+651 TIK
-666 DSGYSAYDMT
+666 
-676 NDFEKVGELKLGK
+676 NIEL

>member
-59 SKPDIVMNEE
+59 RKPDIVMNEE
-69 DKDVKLAIEDNIKL
+69 DKYVKLATEDNIKL

-109 ETKAEL
+109 ETKVES
-115 VMDTAKNSNN
+115 VMDTATNSSN

-185 IYPSKIFLY
+185 IYPSEIFLY

-217 TSKRYLELA
+217 TSKRYLELTD
-226 NVAYIG
+226 VAYIG

-272 VISSKNL
+272 VISSKDL

-292 QSTYLDTAISDDLI
+292 QSRYLDTAISDDLI

-323 YLNVA
+323 YLNIA

-340 KTFLGAGSNVYC
+340 KTFLGAGSDVYC

-388 VLEAETKIPGMI
+388 VLEVETKIPGMI

-421 SNSSEDTSNNLYILD
+421 NNSSEDTSNNLYILD

-451 EEIYSI
+451 EEIYSV

-466 VTFKQIDPL
+466 VTFKQVDPL

-509 IGFGKDAAVVANEE
+509 IGIGYNTTETSY
-523 GSWGWVDEDNT
+523 GSTVNDGV
-534 AAYYQ
+534 
-539 GMKIAM
+539 KLSM
-545 FDVTDPTKPIEMWKE
+545 FDVSDPTNPIEMFNTV
-560 EIGDRGT
+560 IGDKHT
-567 ESELLNNHKAL
+567 NTSATYDHKAVM
-578 LFSKEKNLLAF
+578 FSKEKNIIAI
-589 PIRVAQIKDKNVKAW
+589 PIVQYNRKYESKAVI
-604 TYGDTT
+604 YNID
-610 FVGAYVYELTLEN
+610 FEN
-623 GFRLKAKLTNLDEND
+623 GFNQ
-638 WKRLGN
+638 LGEIEEESDNITYRRIERIIYVGSN
-644 YYYGDKS
+644 YYTFSNKWVNVSDMKTFE
-651 IDRLIYIGNNLYTIA
+651 TIK
-666 DSGYSAYDMT
+666 
-676 NDFEKVGELKLGK
+676 NIEL

>member
-59 SKPDIVMNEE
+59 RKPDIVMNEE
-69 DKDVKLAIEDNIKL
+69 DKYVKLATEDNIKL

-109 ETKAEL
+109 ETKAES
-115 VMDTAKNSNN
+115 VMDTATNSSN

-185 IYPSKIFLY
+185 IYPSEIFLY

-201 GNRYQNNK
+201 GNKYQNNK

-226 NVAYIG
+226 DVAYIG

-292 QSTYLDTAISDDLI
+292 QSRYLDTAISDDLI

-323 YLNVA
+323 YLNIA

-340 KTFLGAGSNVYC
+340 KTFLGAGSDVYC

-421 SNSSEDTSNNLYILD
+421 NNSSEDTSNNLYILD

-451 EEIYSI
+451 EEIYSV

-466 VTFKQIDPL
+466 VTFKQVDPL

-509 IGFGKDAAVVANEE
+509 IGIGYNTTETSY
-523 GSWGWVDEDNT
+523 GSTVNDGV
-534 AAYYQ
+534 
-539 GMKIAM
+539 KLSM
-545 FDVTDPTKPIEMWKE
+545 FDVSNPTNPIEMFNTV
-560 EIGDRGT
+560 IGDKHT
-567 ESELLNNHKAL
+567 NTSATYDHKAVM
-578 LFSKEKNLLAF
+578 FSKEKNIIAI
-589 PIRVAQIKDKNVKAW
+589 PIVQYNRKYESKAVI
-604 TYGDTT
+604 YNID
-610 FVGAYVYELTLEN
+610 FEN
-623 GFRLKAKLTNLDEND
+623 GFNQ
-638 WKRLGN
+638 LGEIEEESDNITYRRIERIIYVGSN
-644 YYYGDKS
+644 YYTFSNKWVNVSDMKTFE
-651 IDRLIYIGNNLYTIA
+651 TIK
-666 DSGYSAYDMT
+666 
-676 NDFEKVGELKLGK
+676 NIEL

>member
-59 SKPDIVMNEE
+59 RKPDIVMNEE
-69 DKDVKLAIEDNIKL
+69 DKYVKLATEDNIKL

-109 ETKAEL
+109 ETKAES
-115 VMDTAKNSNN
+115 VMDTATNSSN

-185 IYPSKIFLY
+185 IYPSEIFLY

-217 TSKRYLELA
+217 TSKRYLELTD
-226 NVAYIG
+226 VAYIG

-272 VISSKNL
+272 VISSKDL

-292 QSTYLDTAISDDLI
+292 QSRYLDTAISDDLI

-323 YLNVA
+323 YLNIA

-340 KTFLGAGSNVYC
+340 KTFLGAGSDVYC

-421 SNSSEDTSNNLYILD
+421 NNSSEDTSNNLYILD

-451 EEIYSI
+451 EEIYSV

-466 VTFKQIDPL
+466 VTFKQVDPL

-509 IGFGKDAAVVANEE
+509 IGIGYNTTETSY
-523 GSWGWVDEDNT
+523 GSTVNDGI
-534 AAYYQ
+534 
-539 GMKIAM
+539 KLSM
-545 FDVTDPTKPIEMWKE
+545 FDVSNPTNPIEMFNTV
-560 EIGDRGT
+560 IGDKHT
-567 ESELLNNHKAL
+567 STSATYDHKAVM
-578 LFSKEKNLLAF
+578 FSKEKNIIAI
-589 PIRVAQIKDKNVKAW
+589 PIEQYNRKYESKAVI
-604 TYGDTT
+604 YNID
-610 FVGAYVYELTLEN
+610 FEN
-623 GFRLKAKLTNLDEND
+623 GFNQ
-638 WKRLGN
+638 LGEIEEESDNITYRRIERIIYVGSN
-644 YYYGDKS
+644 YYTFSNKWVNVSDMKTFE
-651 IDRLIYIGNNLYTIA
+651 TIK
-666 DSGYSAYDMT
+666 
-676 NDFEKVGELKLGK
+676 NIEL

>member
-14 KASEKLKK
+14 KASEKLRK

-59 SKPDIVMNEE
+59 RKPDIVMNEE
-69 DKDVKLAIEDNIKL
+69 DKYVKLATEDNIKL

-109 ETKAEL
+109 ETKAES
-115 VMDTAKNSNN
+115 VMDTATNSSN

-185 IYPSKIFLY
+185 IYPSEIFLY

-217 TSKRYLELA
+217 TSKRYLELTD
-226 NVAYIG
+226 VAYIG

-272 VISSKNL
+272 VISSKDL

-292 QSTYLDTAISDDLI
+292 QSRYLDTAISDDLI

-323 YLNVA
+323 YLNIA

-340 KTFLGAGSNVYC
+340 KTFLGAGSDVYC

-421 SNSSEDTSNNLYILD
+421 NNSSEDTSNNLYILD

-451 EEIYSI
+451 EEIYSV

-466 VTFKQIDPL
+466 VTFKQVDPL

-509 IGFGKDAAVVANEE
+509 IGIGYNTTETSY
-523 GSWGWVDEDNT
+523 GSTVNDGV
-534 AAYYQ
+534 
-539 GMKIAM
+539 KLSM
-545 FDVTDPTKPIEMWKE
+545 FDVSNPTNPIEMFNTV
-560 EIGDRGT
+560 IGDKHT
-567 ESELLNNHKAL
+567 NTSATYDHKAVM
-578 LFSKEKNLLAF
+578 FSKEKNIIAI
-589 PIRVAQIKDKNVKAW
+589 PIVQYNRKYESKAVI
-604 TYGDTT
+604 YNID
-610 FVGAYVYELTLEN
+610 FEN
-623 GFRLKAKLTNLDEND
+623 GFNQ
-638 WKRLGN
+638 LGEIEEESDNITYRRIERIIYVGSN
-644 YYYGDKS
+644 YYTFSNKWVNVSDMKTFE
-651 IDRLIYIGNNLYTIA
+651 TIK
-666 DSGYSAYDMT
+666 
-676 NDFEKVGELKLGK
+676 NIEL

>member
-48 LFVFAIAKNNN
+48 LFVFAIVKNNN
-59 SKPDIVMNEE
+59 RKPDIVMNEE
-69 DKDVKLAIEDNIKL
+69 DKDVKLATEDNIKL

-109 ETKAEL
+109 ETKAES
-115 VMDTAKNSNN
+115 VMDTATNSNN

-185 IYPSKIFLY
+185 IYPSEIFLY

-201 GNRYQNNK
+201 GNKYQNNK

-226 NVAYIG
+226 DVAYIG

-257 EGNYISSRMIEENIY
+257 EGSYISSRMIEENIY
-272 VISSKNL
+272 VISSKDL

-292 QSTYLDTAISDDLI
+292 QSRYLDTAISDDLI

-323 YLNVA
+323 YLNIA

-340 KTFLGAGSNVYC
+340 KTFLGAGSDVYC

-421 SNSSEDTSNNLYILD
+421 NNSSEDTSNNLYILD

-451 EEIYSI
+451 EKIYSV

-466 VTFKQIDPL
+466 VTFKQVDPL

-509 IGFGKDAAVVANEE
+509 IGIGYNTTETSY
-523 GSWGWVDEDNT
+523 GSTVNDGI
-534 AAYYQ
+534 
-539 GMKIAM
+539 KLSM
-545 FDVTDPTKPIEMWKE
+545 FDVSNPTNPVEMFNTV
-560 EIGDRGT
+560 IGDKHT
-567 ESELLNNHKAL
+567 NTSATYDHKAVM
-578 LFSKEKNLLAF
+578 FSKEKNIIAI
-589 PIRVAQIKDKNVKAW
+589 PIVQYNRKYESKAVI
-604 TYGDTT
+604 YNID
-610 FVGAYVYELTLEN
+610 FEN
-623 GFRLKAKLTNLDEND
+623 GFNQ
-638 WKRLGN
+638 LGEIEEESDNITYRRIERIIYVGSN
-644 YYYGDKS
+644 YYTFSNKWVNVSDMKTFE
-651 IDRLIYIGNNLYTIA
+651 TIK
-666 DSGYSAYDMT
+666 
-676 NDFEKVGELKLGK
+676 NIEL

>member
-59 SKPDIVMNEE
+59 RKPDIVMNEE
-69 DKDVKLAIEDNIKL
+69 DKYVKLATEDNIKL

-109 ETKAEL
+109 ETKAES
-115 VMDTAKNSNN
+115 VMDTATNSSN

-185 IYPSKIFLY
+185 IYPSEIFLY

-217 TSKRYLELA
+217 TSKRYLELTD
-226 NVAYIG
+226 VAYIG

-272 VISSKNL
+272 VISSKDL

-292 QSTYLDTAISDDLI
+292 QSRYLDTAISDDLI

-323 YLNVA
+323 YLNIA

-340 KTFLGAGSNVYC
+340 KTFLGAGSDVYC

-421 SNSSEDTSNNLYILD
+421 NNSSEDTSNNLYILD

-451 EEIYSI
+451 EEIYSV

-466 VTFKQIDPL
+466 VTFKQVDPL

-509 IGFGKDAAVVANEE
+509 IGIGYNTTETSY
-523 GSWGWVDEDNT
+523 GSTVNDGV
-534 AAYYQ
+534 
-539 GMKIAM
+539 KLSM
-545 FDVTDPTKPIEMWKE
+545 FDVSDPTNPIEMFNTV
-560 EIGDRGT
+560 IGDKHT
-567 ESELLNNHKAL
+567 NTSATYDHKAVM
-578 LFSKEKNLLAF
+578 FSKEKNIIAI
-589 PIRVAQIKDKNVKAW
+589 PIVQYNRKYESKAVI
-604 TYGDTT
+604 YNID
-610 FVGAYVYELTLEN
+610 FEN
-623 GFRLKAKLTNLDEND
+623 GFNQ
-638 WKRLGN
+638 LGEIEEDITYRRIERIIYVGSN
-644 YYYGDKS
+644 YYTFSNKWVNVSDMKTFE
-651 IDRLIYIGNNLYTIA
+651 TIK
-666 DSGYSAYDMT
+666 
-676 NDFEKVGELKLGK
+676 NIEL

>member
-59 SKPDIVMNEE
+59 RKPDIVMNEE
-69 DKDVKLAIEDNIKL
+69 DKYVKLATEDNIKL

-109 ETKAEL
+109 ETKVES
-115 VMDTAKNSNN
+115 VMDTATNSSN

-185 IYPSKIFLY
+185 IYPSEIFLY

-226 NVAYIG
+226 DVAYIG

-272 VISSKNL
+272 VISSKDL

-292 QSTYLDTAISDDLI
+292 QSRYLDTAISDDLI

-323 YLNVA
+323 YLNIA

-340 KTFLGAGSNVYC
+340 KTFLGAGSDVYC

-421 SNSSEDTSNNLYILD
+421 NNSSEDTSNNLYILD

-451 EEIYSI
+451 EEIYSV

-466 VTFKQIDPL
+466 VTFKQVDPL

-509 IGFGKDAAVVANEE
+509 IGIGYNTTETSY
-523 GSWGWVDEDNT
+523 GSTVNDGI
-534 AAYYQ
+534 
-539 GMKIAM
+539 KLSM
-545 FDVTDPTKPIEMWKE
+545 FDVSNPTNPIEMFNTV
-560 EIGDRGT
+560 IGDKHT
-567 ESELLNNHKAL
+567 NTSATYDHKAVM
-578 LFSKEKNLLAF
+578 FSKEKNIIAI
-589 PIRVAQIKDKNVKAW
+589 PIVQYNRKYESKAVI
-604 TYGDTT
+604 YNID
-610 FVGAYVYELTLEN
+610 FEN
-623 GFRLKAKLTNLDEND
+623 GFNQ
-638 WKRLGN
+638 LGEIEEESDNITYRRIERIIYVGSN
-644 YYYGDKS
+644 YYTFSNKWVNVSDMKTFE
-651 IDRLIYIGNNLYTIA
+651 TIK
-666 DSGYSAYDMT
+666 
-676 NDFEKVGELKLGK
+676 NIEL

>member
-48 LFVFAIAKNNN
+48 LFVFAIVKNNN
-59 SKPDIVMNEE
+59 RKPDIVMNEE
-69 DKDVKLAIEDNIKL
+69 DKYVKLATEDNIKL

-109 ETKAEL
+109 ETKAES
-115 VMDTAKNSNN
+115 VMDTATNSSN

-185 IYPSKIFLY
+185 IYPSEIFLY

-201 GNRYQNNK
+201 GNKYQNNK

-217 TSKRYLELA
+217 TSKRYLELTD
-226 NVAYIG
+226 VAYIG

-272 VISSKNL
+272 VISSKDL

-292 QSTYLDTAISDDLI
+292 QSRYLDTAISDDLI

-323 YLNVA
+323 YLNIA

-340 KTFLGAGSNVYC
+340 KTFLGAGSDVYC

-421 SNSSEDTSNNLYILD
+421 NNSSEDTSNNLYILD

-451 EEIYSI
+451 EKIYSV

-466 VTFKQIDPL
+466 VTFKQVDPL

-509 IGFGKDAAVVANEE
+509 IGIGYNTTETSY
-523 GSWGWVDEDNT
+523 GSTVNDGI
-534 AAYYQ
+534 
-539 GMKIAM
+539 KLSM
-545 FDVTDPTKPIEMWKE
+545 FDVSNPTNPIEMFNTV
-560 EIGDRGT
+560 IGDKHT
-567 ESELLNNHKAL
+567 NTSATYDHKAVM
-578 LFSKEKNLLAF
+578 FSKEKNIIAI
-589 PIRVAQIKDKNVKAW
+589 PIVQYNRKYESKAVI
-604 TYGDTT
+604 YNID
-610 FVGAYVYELTLEN
+610 FEN
-623 GFRLKAKLTNLDEND
+623 GFNQ
-638 WKRLGN
+638 LGEIEEESDNITYRRIERIIYVGSN
-644 YYYGDKS
+644 YYTFSNKWVNVSDMKTFE
-651 IDRLIYIGNNLYTIA
+651 TIK
-666 DSGYSAYDMT
+666 
-676 NDFEKVGELKLGK
+676 NIEL

>member
-59 SKPDIVMNEE
+59 RKPDIVMNEE
-69 DKDVKLAIEDNIKL
+69 DKYVKLATEDNIKL

-109 ETKAEL
+109 ETKVES
-115 VMDTAKNSNN
+115 VMDTATNSSN

-185 IYPSKIFLY
+185 IYPSEIFLY

-217 TSKRYLELA
+217 TSKRYLELTD
-226 NVAYIG
+226 VAYIG

-272 VISSKNL
+272 VISSKDL

-292 QSTYLDTAISDDLI
+292 QSRYLDTAISDDLI

-323 YLNVA
+323 YLNIA

-340 KTFLGAGSNVYC
+340 KTFLGAGSDVYC

-421 SNSSEDTSNNLYILD
+421 NNSSEDTSNNLYILD

-451 EEIYSI
+451 EEIYSV

-466 VTFKQIDPL
+466 VTFKQVDPL

-485 PSVVGELKIPGYS
+485 PSVVGDLKIPGYS

-509 IGFGKDAAVVANEE
+509 IGIGYNTTETSY
-523 GSWGWVDEDNT
+523 GSTVNDGV
-534 AAYYQ
+534 
-539 GMKIAM
+539 KLSM
-545 FDVTDPTKPIEMWKE
+545 FDVSDPTNPIEMFNTV
-560 EIGDRGT
+560 IGDKHT
-567 ESELLNNHKAL
+567 NTSATYDHKAVM
-578 LFSKEKNLLAF
+578 FSKEKNIIAI
-589 PIRVAQIKDKNVKAW
+589 PIVQYNRKYESKAVI
-604 TYGDTT
+604 YNID
-610 FVGAYVYELTLEN
+610 FEN
-623 GFRLKAKLTNLDEND
+623 GFNQ
-638 WKRLGN
+638 LGEIEEDITYRRIERIIYVGSN
-644 YYYGDKS
+644 YYTFSNKWVNVSDMKTFE
-651 IDRLIYIGNNLYTIA
+651 TIK
-666 DSGYSAYDMT
+666 
-676 NDFEKVGELKLGK
+676 NIEL